1 MIRFLVE
8 YKKLLNIFYCVGQ
21 AGTFPTTF
29 NTFLTQKK
37 KENEVKQNQNIKIWT
52 LSCCILSSNKHNTR
66 KHNTQVK
73 PRRFY

>member
-37 KENEVKQNQNIKIWT
+37 KENEIKQN
-52 LSCCILSSNKHNTR
+52 
-66 KHNTQVK
+66 
-73 PRRFY
+73 